1 MYYVRLFSYIL
12 SGPCFSM
19 SLPIFTPFICGLY
32 FIQVIAGGGVICVH
46 FLFFSSTPSSSLL
59 LLLFFDGMNL
69 MERKSW
75 ELWEIYRW
83 DIWEKWLW
91 VEKKGGQ
98 SHHTLTLPW

>member
-1 MYYVRLFSYIL
+1 
-12 SGPCFSM
+12 
-19 SLPIFTPFICGLY
+19 
-32 FIQVIAGGGVICVH
+32 
-46 FLFFSSTPSSSLL
+46 
-59 LLLFFDGMNL
+59 LLFFDGMNL